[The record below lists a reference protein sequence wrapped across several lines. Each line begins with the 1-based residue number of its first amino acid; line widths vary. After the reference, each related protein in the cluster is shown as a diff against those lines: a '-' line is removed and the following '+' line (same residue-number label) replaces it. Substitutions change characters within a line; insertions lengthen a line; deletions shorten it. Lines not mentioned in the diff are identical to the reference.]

1 MYHNSC
7 HNTTCS
13 HANLHSQR
21 SQLSHCTAYLFCCKR
36 TVASGGASVLRSPHI
51 IADGKPNANHFV
63 DLRRVGGPTHKCN
76 EMALRLKTSR
86 HLMHCFP
93 MLLVCPFIGKPTR
106 FDRAQRA
113 FHHRDEAQPHLL
125 LLIASSPVRH
135 QPFFSWCLHV

>member
-1 MYHNSC
+1 MPQHDLQPCQLALSAM
-7 HNTTCS
+7 S
-13 HANLHSQR
+13 AFALHCISLLLSTNCCLWGEHPIYAVRTSSQ
-21 SQLSHCTAYLFCCKR
+21 
-36 TVASGGASVLRSPHI
+36 SGKST
-51 IADGKPNANHFV
+51 ANHFV

-135 QPFFSWCLHV
+135 QPFFSWCFHV

>member
-1 MYHNSC
+1 MITNA
-7 HNTTCS
+7 TTRPAAIPTCTPS
-13 HANLHSQR
+13 NVSFRTALHIS
-21 SQLSHCTAYLFCCKR
+21 SVVNELLPL
-36 TVASGGASVLRSPHI
+36 GGASVLRSPHI
-51 IADGKPNANHFV
+51 IAVGKTTANHFV

-86 HLMHCFP
+86 HFMNCFP

-135 QPFFSWCLHV
+135 HPFFSWCLHV